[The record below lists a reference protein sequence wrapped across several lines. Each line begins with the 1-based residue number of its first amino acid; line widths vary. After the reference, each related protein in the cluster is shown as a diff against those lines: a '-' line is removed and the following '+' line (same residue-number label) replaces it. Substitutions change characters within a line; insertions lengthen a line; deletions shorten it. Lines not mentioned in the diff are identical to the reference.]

1 MGGTDHLP
9 DIAAKTLIGVREQL
23 GDGTPEKRLD
33 RRGADGNSF
42 PVAQP
47 AVRDW
52 VFGSLFATVLLA
64 YVAVGACSIH
74 APFFALDDWDEINL
88 VRASGSWSSLL
99 GTDLYHFFRPVK
111 NLMFVG
117 YNWLYCHGGMVPVR
131 TMSLAIG
138 LFSALAVFKLCCRL
152 LAHRGWAL
160 AATAVWLL
168 SPTLISS
175 TVWLSASNIMLM
187 TGLAAAAV
195 LCHDLACASEEIPS
209 EIGKKSSVMWTAL
222 ALLCLFFALTSY
234 EGGVSVVALFVAVDW
249 YLHPQRLHRRSTWRK
264 YLLYG
269 LVLTIYLTLRHQAGS
284 TQVVLGGF
292 SNVSR
297 PEAAISCGYLTI
309 LHAGIWLW
317 PFKGMAVIGGYYWGQ
332 ASMAELAVCYLI
344 VLAATAFALL
354 LRRRY
359 PYLTLG
365 IAWFLLAFAPMSNL
379 LGFRNGPYCDS
390 YIALASVGAAIAF
403 VATLRALWPTRLAG
417 TARVIALVIFSSL
430 IASRVAAAFEAAS
443 WSNAWNDPAVAYE
456 QSVRTF
462 PKAFDAM
469 TELAKQYEARGQ
481 LQRADELAAKS
492 INLAP
497 DRSGPYAVRAVVAE
511 REGRTQDAMKWL
523 AIYLNYRDN
532 SSKAW
537 GLTFL
542 GDLYANQLGKPAEA
556 ETLYRQA
563 IVQKPWTVDA
573 LRAAYE
579 LAYMEANHGHRTEA
593 ISLWE
598 QLLVYHP
605 DDGVLHWDLSIAYAQ
620 QGDLQ
625 RAEYHRRA
633 AQALGYGRQPSSQP
647 PTSGIPA
654 R

>member
-1 MGGTDHLP
+1 MSGTDHLP
-9 DIAAKTLIGVREQL
+9 VIAPKTLVAVSEL
-23 GDGTPEKRLD
+23 GDGTLEKRLE
-33 RRGADGNSF
+33 RRAPDGNSF
-42 PVAQP
+42 PVAHP

-52 VFGSLFATVLLA
+52 VFGSLFAAVLLA
-64 YVAVGACSIH
+64 YVAVGVCSIH

-111 NLMFVG
+111 NLMFVA
-117 YNWLYCHGGMVPVR
+117 YNWLYCHGGMIPVR

-160 AATAVWLL
+160 AATAIWLL
-168 SPTLISS
+168 SPTLVSS

-209 EIGKKSSVMWTAL
+209 DTGKKSSVMWTAL
-222 ALLCLFFALTSY
+222 ALLCLFLALTSY

-249 YLHPQRLHRRSTWRK
+249 YLHPQRLYRRATWRK

-297 PEAAISCGYLTI
+297 QQAAISCGYLTM

-344 VLAATAFALL
+344 VLAATAFAILQ
-354 LRRRY
+354 RRRY

-365 IAWFLLAFAPMSNL
+365 IVWFLLAFAPMSNL

-403 VATLRALWPTRLAG
+403 VATLRAVWPTRLAG
-417 TARVIALVIFSSL
+417 TARVIALVIFSLL

-443 WSNAWNDPAVAYE
+443 WSDAWNDPAVAYE

-462 PKAFDAM
+462 PLAFDAM
-469 TELAKQYEARGQ
+469 TELAKQYEARGNYD
-481 LQRADELAAKS
+481 RADELAAKS
-492 INLAP
+492 IQLAP
-497 DRSGPYAVRAVVAE
+497 DRSGPYAVRALIAE
-511 REGRTQDAMKWL
+511 REGRIQDALKL
-523 AIYLNYRDN
+523 LTIYRITAP
-532 SSKAW
+532 SSTW
-537 GLTFL
+537 GMTFL
-542 GDLYANQLGKPAEA
+542 GDIYANHLGKPAEA
-556 ETLYRQA
+556 ETYYRQA
-563 IVQKPWTVDA
+563 LAQRPWTQDA

-579 LAYMEANHGHRTEA
+579 LAYMEANHGNRAEA

-620 QGDLQ
+620 QGDQQ

-633 AQALGYGRQPSSQP
+633 AKALGYGRQPSSQP
-647 PTSGIPA
+647 TTSGIPA